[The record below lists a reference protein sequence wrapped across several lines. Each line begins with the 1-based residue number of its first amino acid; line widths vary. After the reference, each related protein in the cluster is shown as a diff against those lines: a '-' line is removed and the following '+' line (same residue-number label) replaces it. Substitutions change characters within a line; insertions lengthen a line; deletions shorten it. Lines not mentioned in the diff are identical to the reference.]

1 LHSHSIQRVRH
12 KKDFITV
19 LDTNKNSLNNLQI
32 LIVLIGD
39 YRKEYARMDE
49 FSNEAYFLLFSTLAN
64 RTRLAI
70 IDTLKDGPKS
80 ISQISASLQQKTD
93 LISENLKP
101 LEKCVLITSKI
112 RGNEKIYSL
121 NREIMEPLS
130 HALAN
135 HTAKHCPGLRECI
148 PKEKLRD
155 YMKKEAAKA
164 TFIKHE

>member
-1 LHSHSIQRVRH
+1 MN
-12 KKDFITV
+12 D
-19 LDTNKNSLNNLQI
+19 
-32 LIVLIGD
+32 
-39 YRKEYARMDE
+39 
-49 FSNEAYFLLFSTLAN
+49 FSNEAYFLLFSTLGN

-80 ISQISASLQQKTD
+80 ISQISASLQQEAD
-93 LISENLKP
+93 IVSENLKP
-101 LEKCVLITSKI
+101 LEKCVLITSEV
-112 RGNEKIYSL
+112 GENQTIYSL
-121 NREIMEPLS
+121 NKEIVEPLS
-130 HALAN
+130 HALEH